1 MAVFAEEVNLAGYT
15 TLRLGGPARRFVE
28 ATTEA
33 ELVAAVRRADD
44 EGERVLVL
52 GGGSNLVVADAGF
65 PGTVVHAGTRGV
77 ERVSGENGAL
87 LVRAQAGEDWEPFVA
102 RCVEE
107 GLSGIECLSGIP
119 GRVGATPI
127 QNVGAYGQDVG
138 ETIVEVRAYDRQARK
153 VVTLDHAACRFTYR
167 HSVFKG
173 SDRYVVLDVTYALR
187 ESDESKP
194 IAYAELARRLGVEPG
209 RRVPLKEAREAVLEL
224 RRGKGM
230 VLDPADPDTR
240 SAGSFFT
247 NPVLDAAQVAEL
259 ERRVAERLGPDAA
272 FPRYPESPGPDGAPR
287 TKTSAAWLIDRAGFA
302 KGHARGP
309 VRISTK
315 HTLALTNP
323 GGASTGDLLAL
334 AREVRDGVRD
344 AFGVVLVNEPVFVD
358 VAL

>member
-44 EGERVLVL
+44 AGEPVLVL

-65 PGTVVHAGTRGV
+65 PGTVIRVATRGT
-77 ERVSGENGAL
+77 ERLSGEHGPGT
-87 LVRAQAGEDWEPFVA
+87 VRVRVQAGEDWDPFVA

-107 GLSGIECLSGIP
+107 GLAGVECLSGIP

-127 QNVGAYGQDVG
+127 QNVGAYGQDVS
-138 ETIVEVRAYDRQARK
+138 ETIVEVRAYDRRERRC
-153 VVTLDHAACRFTYR
+153 VTLDHAACRFTYR

-173 SDRYVVLDVTYALR
+173 SDRYVVLDVTYTLR
-187 ESDESKP
+187 ETEESQP

-209 RRVPLKEAREAVLEL
+209 ARVPLKEAREAVLEL

-230 VLDPADPDTR
+230 VVDPADPDTR

-247 NPVLDAAQVAEL
+247 NPILDADQVADL
-259 ERRVAERLGPDAA
+259 ARRVAERLGPDAA
-272 FPRYPESPGPDGAPR
+272 FPRYPELGGR
-287 TKTSAAWLIDRAGFA
+287 TKTSAAWLIDKAGFT
-302 KGHARGP
+302 KGHALGP
-309 VRISTK
+309 ARISTK

-323 GGASTGDLLAL
+323 DGGGTEDLLAL
-334 AREVRDGVRD
+334 AREVRDGVRA
-344 AFGVVLVNEPVFVD
+344 AFGVELVNEPVLVG
-358 VAL
+358 VRL